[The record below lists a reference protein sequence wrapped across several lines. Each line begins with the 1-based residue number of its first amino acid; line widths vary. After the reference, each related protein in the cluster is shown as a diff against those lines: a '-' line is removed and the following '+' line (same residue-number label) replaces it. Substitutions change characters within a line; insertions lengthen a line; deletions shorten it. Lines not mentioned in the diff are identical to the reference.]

1 MRSQSRRRKR
11 LCEGALVHRVASSV
25 DGECVKSRAE
35 GLGDAVRRRWF
46 GWHWRRYSMMHAL
59 GVEVS
64 DVQVEE
70 EIEEMSRQESD
81 KCVCAVD
88 LQDEVKSEEKHVRR
102 LRDDD
107 DQRSR
112 RG

>member
-11 LCEGALVHRVASSV
+11 LCEGTLAHRPASSV

-35 GLGDAVRRRWF
+35 GLGDAVRWF
-46 GWHWRRYSMMHAL
+46 GRHWRRYSMMHAL

-70 EIEEMSRQESD
+70 EIEDMSRQHSD
-81 KCVCAVD
+81 MCGCAVD

-107 DQRSR
+107 QRSR